1 MTGII
6 LMVIG
11 LMTLTIGALFFFKSN
26 SKIKVVD
33 KEHELEKVIEMAI
46 ADGVLTDNE
55 RKLIKNIAI
64 DKKLDYNEILTDVEN
79 HILNSNSDSETEI
92 IDLNKKNGADFEKF
106 IVQKFDKKYYT
117 IKEWAGDKYINGTY
131 AETTTQPDI
140 LLEFNL
146 NHKSSQLSVE
156 CKWRNNLYK
165 NGVEFAKQE
174 QFERYKR
181 FQNNMKIPVFIAIGI
196 GGKGRSPEK
205 LFIVPL
211 AEIDSNYI
219 HINKLK
225 NYEKKIHTNFYFDVE
240 KNELK

>member
-11 LMTLTIGALFFFKSN
+11 LMTLTIGALVYFKSN
-26 SKIKVVD
+26 SKIEVVD
-33 KEHELEKVIEMAI
+33 KEYELEKVIEMAI

-64 DKKLDYNEILTDVEN
+64 GKNLDYNEILTDVEN

-131 AETTTQPDI
+131 AESTTQPDI

-156 CKWRNNLYK
+156 CKWRKNLYK
-165 NGVEFAKQE
+165 I
-174 QFERYKR
+174 Y
-181 FQNNMKIPVFIAIGI
+181 
-196 GGKGRSPEK
+196 
-205 LFIVPL
+205 
-211 AEIDSNYI
+211 
-219 HINKLK
+219 
-225 NYEKKIHTNFYFDVE
+225 
-240 KNELK
+240 

>member
-11 LMTLTIGALFFFKSN
+11 LMTLTIGALVYFKSN
-26 SKIKVVD
+26 SKIEVVD
-33 KEHELEKVIEMAI
+33 KEYELEKVIEMAI

-64 DKKLDYNEILTDVEN
+64 GKNLDYNEILTDVEN

-131 AETTTQPDI
+131 AESTTQPDI

-146 NHKSSQLSVE
+146 NHKSSQLSVILTPI
-156 CKWRNNLYK
+156 K
-165 NGVEFAKQE
+165 
-174 QFERYKR
+174 
-181 FQNNMKIPVFIAIGI
+181 
-196 GGKGRSPEK
+196 S
-205 LFIVPL
+205 
-211 AEIDSNYI
+211 
-219 HINKLK
+219 
-225 NYEKKIHTNFYFDVE
+225 
-240 KNELK
+240 